1 MYLSLR
7 KVTSGA
13 AEHYIKTLLR
23 RILITNGRAE
33 LPRIMSFWQAA
44 ENVCRSSGNTP
55 LPEVLLVILKLQTR

>member
-7 KVTSGA
+7 KLTSGA
-13 AEHYIKTLLR
+13 AEHYIKILLR
-23 RILITNGRAE
+23 RILITNRRAE

-44 ENVCRSSGNTP
+44 ENVCHSSGNTP